1 MIFKPDFEGT
11 FLGGQFSK
19 VEVLFWPVFTTHKER
34 KLHFS
39 VHYSWFMG
47 VICDHWFRV
56 IQDPFSRVFGVLF
69 YLLCH
74 AKAYKAEFLW
84 HLTSLENWINL
95 NFQLPLWCCKIER
108 IPGLWIKAIVS
119 FTFWAAKSRVGI
131 FDEKL

>member
-1 MIFKPDFEGT
+1 MFFSDFLEGLFGVNFKV
-11 FLGGQFSK
+11 K
-19 VEVLFWPVFTTHKER
+19 VWFWPVFTRLKER

-56 IQDPFSRVFGVLF
+56 IQDPFSFGVLF

-74 AKAYKAEFLW
+74 AKAYKVEFLW

-95 NFQLPLWCCKIER
+95 QIFSWNCKIENNAF
-108 IPGLWIKAIVS
+108 GLWSRLLLLALL
-119 FTFWAAKSRVGI
+119 FWAAKSRVGI
-131 FDEKL
+131 FEEKL